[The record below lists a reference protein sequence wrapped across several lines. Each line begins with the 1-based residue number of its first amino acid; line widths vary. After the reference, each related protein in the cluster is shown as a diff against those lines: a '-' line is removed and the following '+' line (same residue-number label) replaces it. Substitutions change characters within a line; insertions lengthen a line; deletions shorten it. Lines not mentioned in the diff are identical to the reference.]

1 MKRDALNSGLAA
13 AAKRDAGV
21 KPGGMPGW
29 S

>member
-1 MKRDALNSGLAA
+1 MKGDALNSGLAA
-13 AAKRDAGV
+13 GAGRDAGV